1 MNWSNHYTLINT
13 LISGTICSIVNSN
26 QSIKHWKIEKKNW
39 RKLVSFKIFKKNR
52 SINQIMIIKMNW
64 MKTKNKT
71 NKIKINKKTGHHD
84 FFYSG
89 RETKKMKK
97 KPQFYFGRCP
107 NIIITVEM
115 KCRNT
120 FFRNSNSFS
129 IIIIIINCPML
140 CVVVDIN
147 NKHLINKHTRC
158 IFNLQHSGEID
169 GNVLQWVNLCWV
181 VIVVEEFFLLNF
193 FLLFGTAVNIL
204 SDGQWIFFQ
213 TQNCH

>member
-1 MNWSNHYTLINT
+1 
-13 LISGTICSIVNSN
+13 
-26 QSIKHWKIEKKNW
+26 
-39 RKLVSFKIFKKNR
+39 
-52 SINQIMIIKMNW
+52 
-64 MKTKNKT
+64 
-71 NKIKINKKTGHHD
+71 
-84 FFYSG
+84 
-89 RETKKMKK
+89 MKK

-140 CVVVDIN
+140 CVVVVVDIN

-193 FLLFGTAVNIL
+193 FSTSWNSCKYFERW
-204 SDGQWIFFQ
+204 SMDFFSKHKIA
-213 TQNCH
+213 TKDIVDRC